1 MQALDGLREV
11 TAVLGECGIEHPHK
25 EAELILTQC
34 LGMEK
39 IVLYRDNPVLSL
51 VQREEMHAV
60 LERRRRRE
68 PIQYIIGHVDFLDLE
83 IQVGPGVLVPRP
95 ETELMAA
102 EVIRSLR
109 ERLERT
115 EADATDRGD
124 CRSLR
129 ILDLCTG
136 SGCLALAF
144 ARAFPASEV
153 IGVDVSEKA
162 LEYARRNAG
171 INGIAN
177 ISFLG
182 GHLYEPLDD
191 RTFDIIVSNPPYI
204 RRGDIASLQSEIRD
218 WEPLE
223 ALDGGEDGLRFYREI
238 LSGAPAYLVRNG
250 FLFLELGQGEAQ
262 DVLTIAQ
269 ESGFRSYE
277 SVRDLAGIERFLRLS
292 FGRFASSS

>member
-11 TAVLGECGIEHPHK
+11 TAILGECGIEDPRK

-34 LGMEK
+34 LGMKK
-39 IVLYRDNPVLSL
+39 IVLYRDNPVLSP
-51 VQREEMHAV
+51 VQREEIRAV

-68 PIQYIIGHVDFLDLE
+68 PIQYIIGHVDFLNLE

-102 EVIRSLR
+102 EVIRSVK
-109 ERLERT
+109 ERT
-115 EADATDRGD
+115 ARTEPDATGGD
-124 CRSLR
+124 WRPLR

-136 SGCLALAF
+136 SGCLALAL

-162 LEYARRNAG
+162 LEYARRNAK
-171 INGIAN
+171 INGISN

-182 GHLYEPLDD
+182 GHLYEPVGG

-204 RRGDIASLQSEIRD
+204 RRRDIASLQREIRD

-223 ALDGGEDGLRFYREI
+223 ALDGGEDGLWFYREI
-238 LSGAPAYLVRNG
+238 LSRAPAYLVRNG

-262 DVLTIAQ
+262 EVLTIA
-269 ESGFRSYE
+269 EE
-277 SVRDLAGIERFLRLS
+277 AGLGSHELVKDYASIERFLRLS
-292 FGRFASSS
+292 FCQFAPSSH